1 METISRAQ
9 VLAMRWHVQQVDR
22 EPGATDCDLLDYG
35 VQDTGPDGAPW
46 ALQIR
51 GVDRSDD
58 ALAVA
63 WTIRGAPHYYRRA
76 DLAQVAVA
84 VSPLSPEDAGK
95 RIYDASKKFKDAGT
109 DPLEAMAELSV
120 EMRKI
125 VTTPT
130 VKGEMSRKLTS
141 VLPDHFLRYCKP
153 CDAIHPYEN
162 SFRLAAIQA
171 GLELQPHTSPPILQR
186 IKGLRPNHFRHLGA
200 EAAERFDVIRNYLRF
215 YGAATPKQVSEYLDA
230 PVRDIKAHWP
240 TDVVDVLVDGQTRS
254 ALAGTLQVLTD
265 PPEPSG
271 LRLVGPYD
279 PLLQARDREL
289 LMPDAARRKA
299 TWPVLGRPGVIFSA
313 AEPIGTWRPA
323 KAGKKLNI
331 TVELWAKTNRAINAA
346 IEEQAARL
354 ARFRGLDLGTVT
366 PR

>member
-1 METISRAQ
+1 MDTISRSQ
-9 VLAMRWHVQQVDR
+9 LLATRWHVQQVGR
-22 EPGATDCDLLDYG
+22 EPGARECDLLDYG
-35 VQDTGPDGAPW
+35 IQDTGPDGAPW
-46 ALQIR
+46 ALHIR

-58 ALAVA
+58 DLAVA

-76 DLAQVAVA
+76 DLAEVSVA
-84 VSPLSPEDAGK
+84 VSPLSSEDAGK
-95 RIYDASKKFKDAGT
+95 RIFDASKKFRGAGT
-109 DPLEAMAELSV
+109 DPLEAMAELSA

-125 VTTPT
+125 VTAPT
-130 VKGEMSRKLTS
+130 VKGEMSRQLTS

-171 GLELQPHTSPPILQR
+171 GLELQPHTSPPVLQR
-186 IKGLRPNHFRHLGA
+186 IKGLRPNNFRRLGT
-200 EAAERFDVIRNYLRF
+200 EAAERFDVVRNHLRF
-215 YGAATPKQVSEYLDA
+215 YGAATPKQVAEFLDA

-240 TDVVDVLVDGQTRS
+240 SDVTDVSVDGQTRS
-254 ALAGTLQVLTD
+254 ALTDDVSVLID
-265 PPEPSG
+265 PPEPTG

-289 LMPDAARRKA
+289 LIPDATLRKA

-331 TVELWAKTNRAINAA
+331 TVELWSKTTAKITAA
-346 IEEQAARL
+346 IDEQAAQL
-354 ARFRGLDLGTVT
+354 AQFRGLDPGAVKTK
-366 PR
+366 